1 MHTNFFCKIWFSFSY
16 LELEALDILLLGL
29 VFEGMASPSQPWPSM
44 TTIPAFFSP
53 QYFSLSTQPNLTR
66 WMVYSELFCTA
77 PQFALHCFWCLL
89 SYLMLY
95 TVHQLYSDHVFNTTF
110 LSIDFL
116 PFLPFYCHF
125 FLISYTL
132 IFKSLSLT
140 NKLRRMFSLT
150 NNFPAGLPTPLNLG
164 WAAQGTWL
172 QDIPY
177 LQDLNSR
184 FVISLFFKLRLKLT
198 PPLWLSK
205 WEGNKSSSQDIDSEN
220 AEEDEF
226 YDQEPLPVLGRCKA
240 IYTFEGNLQMSIFFL
255 FNIFL
260 QLPLRAAY
268 LWRSRR
274 NSGW

>member
-1 MHTNFFCKIWFSFSY
+1 MNGLPNEIFVLPWLLWMFIVLLLPYAVHCTSHVFWPCIQYYIPLDWFS
-16 LELEALDILLLGL
+16 ALFI
-29 VFEGMASPSQPWPSM
+29 A
-44 TTIPAFFSP
+44 II
-53 QYFSLSTQPNLTR
+53 ST
-66 WMVYSELFCTA
+66 S
-77 PQFALHCFWCLL
+77 
-89 SYLMLY
+89 
-95 TVHQLYSDHVFNTTF
+95 NTF
-110 LSIDFL
+110 I
-116 PFLPFYCHF
+116 Y
-125 FLISYTL
+125 
-132 IFKSLSLT
+132 KSLSLT

-150 NNFPAGLPTPLNLG
+150 KNFPTGLPTPLNLG

-198 PPLWLSK
+198 RPLWLSK
-205 WEGNKSSSQDIDSEN
+205 WEGNKCSSQDIDSEN

-255 FNIFL
+255 FNIFF